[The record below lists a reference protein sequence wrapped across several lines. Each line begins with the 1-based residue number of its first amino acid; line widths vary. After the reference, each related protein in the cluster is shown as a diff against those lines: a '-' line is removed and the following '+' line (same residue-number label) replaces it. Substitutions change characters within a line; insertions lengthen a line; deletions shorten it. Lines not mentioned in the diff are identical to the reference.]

1 MWLLACIIKKAFSK
15 IMGHLDPANHH
26 LKTKYIE
33 TTSKSELAFQI
44 VFCHMKHVKIWR
56 VTFDES
62 PVTLPGFSLPIIH
75 AVQYTLCFL

>member
-1 MWLLACIIKKAFSK
+1 
-15 IMGHLDPANHH
+15 MGYLDPVNHH

-44 VFCHMKHVKIWR
+44 VICHMKRVKMWR
-56 VTFDES
+56 ITFDES
-62 PVTLPGFSLPIIH
+62 PVTFPGFPLPIIH